1 MSGDFASFLSYSF
14 LAFLAVL
21 LTVVFGYLFY
31 KDRDKRKLMF
41 MLAFAVASLSY
52 LPKLQTGWESIQALK
67 NLCHWRAVRA
77 QEKCGC

>member
-1 MSGDFASFLSYSF
+1 MSSNFASFPSYSF
-14 LAFLAVL
+14 LAFLAAL

-41 MLAFAVASLSY
+41 MLAFASLSY
-52 LPKLQTGWESIQALK
+52 LPKLQTGWESIQAVK